1 MRKGNEAHLALFGLM
16 AQAIKQNSVNRPRK
30 LNIPI
35 PVLVGAIIRSTNR
48 RPTHHN
54 EAKIVRLLKEED

>member
-1 MRKGNEAHLALFGLM
+1 M
-16 AQAIKQNSVNRPRK
+16 AQAIKQNFVDRPRK
-30 LNIPI
+30 LNIPM